1 MPHPRSHILVVVA
14 DGRKASLLDDS
25 GTALK
30 PHLHLT
36 QSLES
41 TPNPPTRVQGTD
53 KPGRAFQSVGSMRS
67 AMEQTDWHE
76 MQEQQFARDVV
87 AAVKSL
93 HQQHPVDGLILV
105 APPRT
110 LSYLRQ
116 EMPEPLKKLVRTEID
131 KDLTH
136 CTPKEIEQH
145 LTPA

>member
-1 MPHPRSHILVVVA
+1 MPHPRSRILVVVA
-14 DGRKASLLDDS
+14 DGRKASLLDDT
-25 GTALK
+25 GTQLK

-36 QSLES
+36 RSLELPS
-41 TPNPPTRVQGTD
+41 NPPTRLQGTD

-76 MQEQQFARDVV
+76 INEQRFARDVV

-93 HQQHPVDGLILV
+93 HEQSPVDALILV

-116 EMPEPLKKLVRTEID
+116 EMPELLKKLVRTEID

-136 CTPKEIEQH
+136 CTPKEIEEH